1 MPYIGRGT
9 SDDAIRSRFIYVA
22 SGSETSISG
31 ADANGAV
38 LKFTD
43 GAYVDVY
50 LNGVLLKPT
59 TDYNTNTANTIAG
72 LAALSASDEVLIVVY
87 DTFNIANTVDSFDG
101 GTFQGKVTFENK
113 IDMNGTE
120 LILDADADSSITA
133 DTDDQIDI
141 RIAGADD
148 FQFTANTFTA
158 LSGSSIAT
166 NTISETTSAS
176 GVTIDS
182 VVLKD
187 GTVDVNGVSD
197 GIILDADGD
206 TTICADTDDQID
218 FKTGGTDR
226 MVIDSSGNVAIG
238 GTPNSRL
245 RLKKDGTAA
254 YSNMT
259 LDNTNSTAAIT
270 FGVGGSGTGNYLANN
285 AFLLNS
291 GNSNLIFGT
300 NDAEKVRI
308 TGGGTL
314 CVGMAGARTTY
325 DEDVTP
331 RLQLEGDA
339 TKATFPAIG
348 ITRHSDDTGGPGIYL
363 NKTRGTSFDSKTV
376 PSSGDTFGFLTFQ
389 GTDGTDSLTAATIR
403 ATANGSVSSNTIY
416 GMIQFMTTNGSTQ
429 NVVGN
434 FNSAGQFDIGAEGSE
449 RLRVYN
455 GEAGCGYINSNRATF
470 KYTVN
475 PSSYP
480 VHGNTTW
487 VDEYSNGIVGP
498 GGTNQWLWNMVNPYA
513 NPYGIV
519 IKFMDGGNSYNSS
532 SAYHFLY
539 CWDDETGT
547 TSGVRLKITGN
558 GDVTNSNNSYGAIS
572 DERYKTDI
580 ADAKSQWDDIK
591 AIKFRNYKWKD
602 DPKAVKHLGV
612 IAQEIEATG
621 KNTGLIDTSYVNK
634 DGTPEKNEDGKEKQ
648 EMKTVKYSILYMK
661 AVKALQE
668 AMERIEALE
677 TSNADLIKRIEAL
690 EAK

>member
-206 TTICADTDDQID
+206 TTISADTDDQID

-291 GNSNLIFGT
+291 GNSALIFGQ
-300 NDAEKVRI
+300 NDTEKMRI
-308 TGGGTL
+308 
-314 CVGMAGARTTY
+314 
-325 DEDVTP
+325 D
-331 RLQLEGDA
+331 
-339 TKATFPAIG
+339 
-348 ITRHSDDTGGPGIYL
+348 
-363 NKTRGTSFDSKTV
+363 
-376 PSSGDTFGFLTFQ
+376 SSGNVGI
-389 GTDGTDSLTAATIR
+389 GTTDPTSQHSPEL
-403 ATANGSVSSNTIY
+403 
-416 GMIQFMTTNGSTQ
+416 
-429 NVVGN
+429 VV
-434 FNSAGQFDIGAEGSE
+434 SAGQNGGITIYSPDDSHAGGISFSDATSGTARYAGYIQYEHDNNEMSFGVSSSE
-449 RLRVYN
+449 RWRITSSGNWKASV
-455 GEAGCGYINSNRATF
+455 AGQ
-470 KYTVN
+470 
-475 PSSYP
+475 
-480 VHGNTTW
+480 
-487 VDEYSNGIVGP
+487 GID
-498 GGTNQWLWNMVNPYA
+498 
-513 NPYGIV
+513 
-519 IKFMDGGNSYNSS
+519 FS
-532 SAYHFLY
+532 
-539 CWDDETGT
+539 T
-547 TSGVRLKITGN
+547 TSGTGTSELFDDYEEGSFVPATYADSGNFALASSYNTLYYTKVGRVVHIYGYLYTASTNSPN
-558 GDVTNSNNSYGAIS
+558 GTVILGNLPFTSESSVTNYAPIDIRVWGISSASTGRSESSQVYARINPNTTIIAIYDYTATS
-572 DERYKTDI
+572 LSATAGNWLNIDGSTDFLI
-580 ADAKSQWDDIK
+580 S
-591 AIKFRNYKWKD
+591 
-602 DPKAVKHLGV
+602 
-612 IAQEIEATG
+612 ATYFV
-621 KNTGLIDTSYVNK
+621 D
-634 DGTPEKNEDGKEKQ
+634 
-648 EMKTVKYSILYMK
+648 
-661 AVKALQE
+661 
-668 AMERIEALE
+668 
-677 TSNADLIKRIEAL
+677 
-690 EAK
+690 

>member
-9 SDDAIRSRFIYVA
+9 SDDAIRSRFVYVA

-245 RLKKDGTAA
+245 RLRKDGTAA

-339 TKATFPAIG
+339 TKATEVLGWEPKVDF
-348 ITRHSDDTGGPGIYL
+348 
-363 NKTRGTSFDSKTV
+363 K
-376 PSSGDTFGFLTFQ
+376 
-389 GTDGTDSLTAATIR
+389 SL
-403 ATANGSVSSNTIY
+403 VQD
-416 GMIQFMTTNGSTQ
+416 MC
-429 NVVGN
+429 
-434 FNSAGQFDIGAEGSE
+434 E
-449 RLRVYN
+449 
-455 GEAGCGYINSNRATF
+455 
-470 KYTVN
+470 
-475 PSSYP
+475 
-480 VHGNTTW
+480 
-487 VDEYSNGIVGP
+487 
-498 GGTNQWLWNMVNPYA
+498 
-513 NPYGIV
+513 
-519 IKFMDGGNSYNSS
+519 
-532 SAYHFLY
+532 
-539 CWDDETGT
+539 
-547 TSGVRLKITGN
+547 
-558 GDVTNSNNSYGAIS
+558 
-572 DERYKTDI
+572 
-580 ADAKSQWDDIK
+580 
-591 AIKFRNYKWKD
+591 
-602 DPKAVKHLGV
+602 
-612 IAQEIEATG
+612 
-621 KNTGLIDTSYVNK
+621 
-634 DGTPEKNEDGKEKQ
+634 NE
-648 EMKTVKYSILYMK
+648 S
-661 AVKALQE
+661 
-668 AMERIEALE
+668 
-677 TSNADLIKRIEAL
+677 
-690 EAK
+690 